1 MTEFVLDLL
10 LLVRFGVETW
20 FLKVWNVMIL
30 IMS

>member
-1 MTEFVLDLL
+1 MAEFVLDLL

-20 FLKVWNVMIL
+20 FLKIWNVLIL